1 MPFNLFYKC
10 SGKGNTKENT
20 FRGIMI
26 VNIFRLFNHRVL
38 EMFDSVWDIMCHL
51 SFRMG
56 KSRGNI
62 FQEKEGTKIMNAD
75 GIYSNNEYSVPFICK
90 VHVCK
95 FWKGRKLRY
104 KVAQICGANVLLE
117 NKL

>member
-1 MPFNLFYKC
+1 
-10 SGKGNTKENT
+10 
-20 FRGIMI
+20 
-26 VNIFRLFNHRVL
+26 
-38 EMFDSVWDIMCHL
+38 
-51 SFRMG
+51 
-56 KSRGNI
+56 
-62 FQEKEGTKIMNAD
+62 MNAD

-104 KVAQICGANVLLE
+104 KVAQICGTNVLLE